1 MAVLEQYSQRKLW
14 TREEVA
20 RLNEIF
26 PEQRF
31 ELIEGELINKMGQN
45 PPNATLVAVL
55 NGILSHVFPKRVRVQ
70 SAISLPDPEGI
81 RSEPEPDIVVLKRE
95 ITEFFHRHPG
105 PEDIAVLIEVSDTSL
120 QMDREIKAR
129 LYSRCGVEVYIIVD
143 IPQRR
148 VIVMQQPGPQEYSSV
163 EIFEGDQS
171 AVFIGPVI
179 RLFEGL

>member
-20 RLNEIF
+20 RLNETF

-31 ELIEGELINKMGQN
+31 ELIEGELINKMGQK
-45 PPNATLVAVL
+45 PPHAYLVTIL
-55 NGILSHVFPKRVRVQ
+55 NKILSEAFPGKVRVQ
-70 SAISLPDPEGI
+70 LSISLPDPEGI

-95 ITEFFHRHPG
+95 STEFFHRHPG
-105 PEDIAVLIEVSDTSL
+105 PQDIAVLIEVSDTSL

-129 LYSRCGVEVYIIVD
+129 LYSRCGIAVYVIVD

-148 VIVMQQPGPQEYSSV
+148 VVVMQQPGSNEYSSV
-163 EIFEGDQS
+163 EIFEGDQT
-171 AVFIGPVI
+171 VTFIGPVN
-179 RLFEGL
+179 RLFEGV